1 LDFFDSPYEKKYS
14 ADFEI
19 FLSMRKILTLI
30 ASRIKLLIY
39 AEKKKRKEKK
49 ISFMFMKGC
58 LCDAAGYLL
67 HIREVF
73 PK

>member
-1 LDFFDSPYEKKYS
+1 LDFFDSPYEKKYG

-39 AEKKKRKEKK
+39 AEKRKEKK
-49 ISFMFMKGC
+49 RKYP
-58 LCDAAGYLL
+58 LCS
-67 HIREVF
+67 
-73 PK
+73 